1 MKIDVK
7 ELSDYAVD
15 VDGTTISLIGVD
27 VLDGNF
33 QLTLDVDQLGML
45 VMTLPSLIE
54 KALKTRFR
62 DASLRYCYPTRS
74 YTVEQTSDNNSLIV
88 TMKTADGFGVSFTMS
103 RRQAKVL
110 GDALSSASHETAQIR
125 AN

>member
-15 VDGTTISLIGVD
+15 VDGTTISLTGVD
-27 VLDGNF
+27 ALDGNF
-33 QLTLDVDQLGML
+33 QLTMGVDQLGML

-62 DASLRYCYPTRS
+62 DASLRYCYPTGS

-103 RRQAKVL
+103 LRQAKVL
-110 GDALSSASHETAQIR
+110 GDALSSGSSETAQVR